1 MMVRYNN
8 EKYNP
13 ENPVLN
19 DTHIG
24 TGGLGF
30 RRLLESA

>member
-8 EKYNP
+8 EKYDP

-24 TGGLGF
+24 TGGL
-30 RRLLESA
+30 RCLRLLESA